1 MCHAI
6 PAQVI
11 EVLNAE
17 QAKVEVGG
25 VHQTVSTALVDSV
38 TVGDYLIIHVG
49 FALEKLDPDEAD
61 ATLAALAE
69 LATLNETGSA

>member
-17 QAKVEVGG
+17 QAKVEIGG
-25 VHQTVSTALVDSV
+25 VQQTVSTLLVDPV

-49 FALEKLDPDEAD
+49 FALDKLDPDEAD

>member
-25 VHQTVSTALVDSV
+25 VHQTVSTLLVDPV

-49 FALEKLDPDEAD
+49 FALDKLDPDEAD